1 LRTAQRRV
9 TISVKELVLSGKKP
23 GAKPENMT
31 HLYGAELTEKDN
43 PVIVFR
49 GKLDSLCAM
58 ILEAQVLGVEK
69 ENRDFVN
76 DLQETLEFVRSL
88 LIVEYRCVP
97 LGEFRV
103 GGYSSK
109 ELRERSQNPEKYFGR
124 KHLLMHHSM
133 GALPLRLNLL
143 RAAARETE
151 LAAAAILRD
160 PIVYN
165 QAACES
171 PDTARRCR
179 EDILEALNRLS
190 SLFYILIYKYLP
202 KDYSPAGDPGI

>member
-1 LRTAQRRV
+1 VPDNQ
-9 TISVKELVLSGKKP
+9 KP
-23 GAKPENMT
+23 AEDMT
-31 HLYGAELTEKDN
+31 HLYGNRLIEKDS

-58 ILEAQVLGVEK
+58 ILEAQVLGREK

-76 DLQETLEFVRSL
+76 DLQKILEFVRSL
-88 LIVEYRCVP
+88 FTVEYKNVP
-97 LGEFRV
+97 LGEFSV
-103 GGYSSK
+103 LGYSSK
-109 ELRERSQNPEKYFGR
+109 ELRERSHNPEKYYGY

-133 GALPLRLNLL
+133 GALSLRMNLL

-165 QAACES
+165 PAFCES
-171 PDTARRCR
+171 QDTVKRCR
-179 EDILEALNRLS
+179 KDIKEALNRLS

-202 KDYSPAGDPGI
+202 KNYFPVGTLSDT